1 MRWDTIDSWDT
12 AGFWLEREVDGEW
25 VRISQDLIPY
35 PLFGVAP
42 IVYEEVDPSAV
53 SGGTYV
59 YQLVEMEN
67 DGDLLT
73 YGPYELTVDGP
84 GHTYADW
91 AAANF
96 TPEELANPAIS
107 GEGADPDEDGRS
119 NWEEFLAGTDPNK
132 AEPLLV
138 IRDIQRVDGGIQ
150 LGWNAEAGRS
160 YKIAVADSLAGRP
173 FLPLAEVHTATSVNG
188 AATLSADFSGRQMFF
203 QVIQLDTGSAE

>member
-1 MRWDTIDSWDT
+1 M
-12 AGFWLEREVDGEW
+12 
-25 VRISQDLIPY
+25 IPY

-42 IVYEEVDPSAV
+42 IIYEEVDPDAV

-59 YQLVEMEN
+59 YRLVEMEN
-67 DGDLLT
+67 DGILLT
-73 YGPYELTVDGP
+73 YGPYTLTVDGA
-84 GHTYADW
+84 GRTYADW
-91 AAANF
+91 AAENF
-96 TPEELANPAIS
+96 TDEELANLAIS
-107 GEGADPDEDGRS
+107 GEEADPDGDGLT
-119 NWEEFLAGTDPNK
+119 NWQEFLAGTDPNK